1 MAIPGITE
9 NWSAFMSP
17 GGLQMGKA
25 GGGTIVASAIAMP
38 APTQLITTVSGTA
51 AMTTLGIPWPG
62 FTGIVI
68 FIPTGIVTAATGG
81 TATSAA
87 LPFGAAYTFTVNIP
101 TFLVCDGSNWWCK

>member
-1 MAIPGITE
+1 MGQILE

-25 GGGTIVASAIAMP
+25 GGGIVVASAIAMP
-38 APTQLITTVSGTA
+38 APAQLITTVSGTA

-62 FTGIVI
+62 FSGIAI
-68 FIPTGIVTAATGG
+68 FIPSGIFTAATGG

-87 LPFGAAYTFTVNIP
+87 LPFGAAYTAVVGVPAI
-101 TFLVCDGSNWWCK
+101 LICDGSTWWIK